1 MNKLPKL
8 SKKEEGDTCLACG
21 ECCKRYWITVLPAE
35 AAKIA
40 KDLGKTRKSFLEED
54 CVLHVK
60 LFPKTTP
67 GVLTF
72 PSTFFPKRIFDLLK
86 KEFGVFPESFF
97 VVPQIVLKREE
108 KVVFNFKEKK
118 TKQEK
123 RNACAFIDASNA
135 CSIYDSRPSPCR
147 LFPFIA
153 VAGFREQY
161 PFCELYQKTFKGY
174 AIESRIYYK
183 KVQAYFKEVDESTFT
198 KFWRTPPM
206 RGIFYLQDK
215 VLGEISLEELEQ
227 MMPKKD

>member
-1 MNKLPKL
+1 P
-8 SKKEEGDTCLACG
+8 EEAN
-21 ECCKRYWITVLPAE
+21 
-35 AAKIA
+35 KIA
-40 KDLGKTRKSFLEED
+40 KALDKTRMDFLKND

-72 PSTFFPKRIFDLLK
+72 PSTFFPKRVFDLLK

-97 VVPQIVLKREE
+97 VVPQVVLKREE
-108 KVVFNFKEKK
+108 KTVFSFKEKR
-118 TKQEK
+118 TKMEK

-135 CSIYDSRPSPCR
+135 CIIYDSRPSPCK

-161 PFCELYQKTFKGY
+161 PFCELYQKTFKDCS
-174 AIESRIYYK
+174 IESRIYYK
-183 KVQAYFKEVDESTFT
+183 KVQAYFKSVDDKTFT
-198 KFWRTPPM
+198 KFWRTPPTS
-206 RGIFYLQDK
+206 GILYLQDK
-215 VLGEISLEELEQ
+215 QLGEITLDELEE